1 MQQVDLKELTC
12 KMDELKDAKARLEFD
27 LKQVEKEIEKVELE
41 LVNILDK
48 TGVERMDYGT
58 YTFGWVEKTRKA
70 FNQKAFGQMYPELL
84 EKFKLPSESK
94 SFVFKVNK

>member
-58 YTFGWVEKTRKA
+58 YTFGWEIKKRKA
-70 FNQKAFGQMYPELL
+70 FSQKAFAQVYPDLL
-84 EKFKLPSESK
+84 EKFKLEIESK
-94 SFVFKVNK
+94 QFVFKVNR

>member
-1 MQQVDLKELTC
+1 MQQVDLKELTS

-41 LVNILDK
+41 LVNVLDK

-70 FNQKAFGQMYPELL
+70 FNQKAFGQVYPDLL
-84 EKFKLPSESK
+84 EKFKLETTSRKFE
-94 SFVFKVNK
+94 FKINK